1 MAGHLVRSG
10 RTYIGGPRGDGML
23 KACAVVAAAAA
34 LAALPALSWAA
45 EAPAEPDPSET
56 FNVLGA
62 GASFPFPLIDKWR
75 VEYKDLYGNVNLNYQ
90 SIGSGGGIKQHI
102 EKTVNFAASD
112 KPLGSEAAQAPGTLH
127 IPEAIGGVVV
137 AYNLPEMPSSGLRL
151 TGPVLA
157 DMFMEKIPSW
167 NDPRIAELNPGV
179 ALPDEPIVTV
189 HRSDGSGTTFVF
201 TDYLSAVS
209 AEFERDVG
217 KGKSVPWPGGLGG
230 KGNEGV
236 TANVL
241 NTEYSVGYIE
251 LAYAFQNDAS
261 YASMQNG
268 DGTAFVEPTL
278 GTLSAASA
286 GAAGSLP
293 PAHCD
298 WSAVSIVNAPGP
310 DSYPLA
316 SFTYLLVYEDI
327 EKAVSSEPLAGAT
340 IHLLHWMI
348 TDGQQFSPGLLYV
361 PIPDNV
367 VEIGRQ
373 GLARVSYEGRTVF
386 EYDGARDMQCP
397 SGAGGPAGA
406 EPAQGGPAGSGAAP
420 ESGGCLVATA
430 AHGTE
435 LAPQVQALREVR
447 DSVVLSTGSGAAF
460 MSAFNQ
466 AYYAV
471 SPAVADL
478 ERQSP
483 ELRELARIL
492 MQPMLWSL
500 GAMGSAEPG
509 SELQVAGIGSLVIFA
524 NAAMYVGLPAA
535 AAAAARRAL
544 G

>member
-1 MAGHLVRSG
+1 
-10 RTYIGGPRGDGML
+10 ML
-23 KACAVVAAAAA
+23 KAWFAIATISMLAFPAA
-34 LAALPALSWAA
+34 SWAA
-45 EAPAEPDPSET
+45 PAPAEPDPSET

-75 VEYKDLYGNVNLNYQ
+75 VEYKNLYDNVNLNYQ

-151 TGPVLA
+151 TGELLA

-167 NDPRIAELNPGV
+167 DDPRIAELNPGV
-179 ALPDEPIVTV
+179 VLPDEPIVTI

-201 TDYLSAVS
+201 TDYLSTVS
-209 AEFERDVG
+209 PEFERDVG

-261 YASMQNG
+261 YAYMQNG

-278 GTLSAASA
+278 ETLSAASA
-286 GAAGSLP
+286 GVADLLP
-293 PAHCD
+293 PSHCD
-298 WSAVSIVNAPGP
+298 WSDVTIVNAPGP

-316 SFTYLLVYEDI
+316 SFTYLLVYEQLD
-327 EKAVSSEPLAGAT
+327 KAVSSAKLAGST
-340 IHLLHWMI
+340 VHLLHWMI

-361 PIPDNV
+361 PVPDNV
-367 VEIGRQ
+367 AEIGKQ
-373 GLARVSYEGRTVF
+373 GLARITYEGNTVF
-386 EYDGARDMQCP
+386 EYDGARDTQCP
-397 SGAGGPAGA
+397 AGQD
-406 EPAQGGPAGSGAAP
+406 ETGAAP
-420 ESGGCLVATA
+420 GATAESAPGAPDDGGCLVATA
-430 AHGTE
+430 AYGTE
-435 LAPQVQALREVR
+435 LAPRVQELREVR

-466 AYYAV
+466 VYYAV

-483 ELRELARIL
+483 EMRELAKIL
-492 MQPMLWSL
+492 MSPMLWSL
-500 GAMGSAEPG
+500 GAMALAEPG
-509 SELQVAGIGSLVIFA
+509 SELQVAGIGALVLSA
-524 NAAMYVGLPAA
+524 NAAMYAGLPAA
-535 AAAAARRAL
+535 ALVAGRRAL
-544 G
+544 GLRGRGL